1 MKKILC
7 FGDSNTY
14 GYIPGTGKRYS
25 KSERWSGILS
35 ELLVDYEV
43 IEEGMN
49 NRKGFFSAPE
59 SIEFCGIKYLP
70 ICLKKHSDINICIL
84 ALGTNDS
91 QFFFNLNSDNAEIG
105 LQTLIDSIHMAN
117 KNSKIIIVPPVKITE
132 NILKTHFSMMFNKSS
147 IEKIQEIFPIFKE
160 VALKN
165 NCLYLDFNEFV
176 RPSEIDGLHYEK
188 ESHKIIAQTLAELI
202 IKVM

>member
-7 FGDSNTY
+7 IGDSNTY

-35 ELLVDYEV
+35 ELLTDFEV

-59 SIEFCGIKYLP
+59 SLEFCGVKYLP
-70 ICLKKHSDINICIL
+70 VCLQKHKNIDICIL

-91 QFFFNLNSDNAEIG
+91 QFFFNLNSNNAEKG
-105 LQTLIDSIHMAN
+105 LQTLIDCIRNAN
-117 KNSKIIIVPPVKITE
+117 QNTKIIIVPPVKITE
-132 NILKTHFSMMFNKSS
+132 NILKTHFSMMFDKSS
-147 IEKIQEIFPIFKE
+147 IEKIYEIFPIFKE
-160 VALKN
+160 IAMKN

-176 RPSEIDGLHYEK
+176 QPSEIDGLHYEK
-188 ESHKIIAQTLAELI
+188 EPHKIIAQTLAELI